1 MHRTSVR
8 GIVATGIALVLGC
21 AALIP
26 ATAAAGTPSPST
38 SEQAAEI
45 TRIVKDAMSSIGLK
59 AVIVK
64 VTKGDEVI
72 IRKAWG
78 ESMTDVPATPKMRFR
93 NGAVAYQYLGNL
105 LMQLVDEK
113 KVTLDDTIDEWYPDL
128 PNADQVTLKMLANQT
143 SGYPDYQFDPG
154 WRESFGSDPFQIF
167 TVQERL
173 DYAFSQA
180 PFFEPGTN
188 WSYAHTNFLILGEI
202 LAKVGG
208 KPLRELVREKVL
220 EPLGLDDTTGT
231 QTSEIPSPVL
241 HTFSSERT
249 GLYEEA
255 TFWNTSWGT
264 PPGLNQTTTIDDL
277 ATTAAAMGSGKF
289 LSKKSAEA
297 MNGPNLLGFGEPQE
311 NCAPSCFTQTEFYN
325 FGLGVIRQ
333 GDWLLQ
339 TPLLSGIG
347 ATDAYLPSE
356 KISIAV
362 AITLLPDAFTAE
374 DNYPPNPSKTL
385 FVEIG
390 KYLAPNHAPP
400 TPPASS

>member
-1 MHRTSVR
+1 MRRVNVR
-8 GIVATGIALVLGC
+8 GVIATGVALVVSL
-21 AALIP
+21 AVLMP
-26 ATAAAGTPSPST
+26 ATAGAQSPSPSK
-38 SEQAAEI
+38 QAAEI
-45 TRIVKDAMSSIGLK
+45 TKIVEDAMASIHLK
-59 AVIVK
+59 SVIVK
-64 VTKGDEVI
+64 VTKGDDVI
-72 IRKAWG
+72 IRKAFG

-93 NGAVAYQYLGNL
+93 NGAVAYQYMGNL

-113 KVTLDDTIDEWYPDL
+113 RLTLDDTIDEWFPDL
-128 PNADQVTLKMLANQT
+128 PNADKVTVKMVANQT
-143 SGYPDYQFDPG
+143 SGYPDYQFDDG
-154 WRESFGSDPFQIF
+154 WRTAFASDPFQIF
-167 TVQERL
+167 TVKERL
-173 DYAFSQA
+173 DYAFSQP

-208 KPLRELVREKVL
+208 KPLDVLLRQKVF
-220 EPLGLDDTTGT
+220 EPLGLKGTTAT
-231 QTSEIPSPVL
+231 DTSEIPSPVL

-255 TFWNTSWGT
+255 TFWNTSWGV
-264 PPGLNQTTTIDDL
+264 PPGTNQTTTIDDL
-277 ATTAAAMGSGKF
+277 ATTAAALGSGKL

-297 MNGPNLLGFGEPQE
+297 MNGPKLLGFGQRAE
-311 NCAPSCFTQTEFYN
+311 NCAPSCFQQTEFYN

-362 AITLLPDAFTAE
+362 AITLLPESFTA
-374 DNYPPNPSKTL
+374 DFGYPPNPSKTL
-385 FVEIG
+385 FVEIANALG
-390 KYLAPNHAPP
+390 HAPP
-400 TPPASS
+400 TPPAPSS

>member
-1 MHRTSVR
+1 MKGRRGR
-8 GIVATGIALVLGC
+8 GIVATGIALALGC
-21 AALIP
+21 VALLP
-26 ATAAAGTPSPST
+26 TAAGAQSPST

-45 TRIVKDAMSSIGLK
+45 TKIVEDAISSIHLK
-59 AVIVK
+59 SVIVK
-64 VTKGDEVI
+64 VTQGDKVI

-93 NGAVAYQYLGNL
+93 NGAVAYQYMGNL

-113 KVTLDDTIDEWYPDL
+113 KVALDDTIDEWFPEL
-128 PNADQVTLKMLANQT
+128 PNADKVTVKMVTNQT
-143 SGYPDYQFDPG
+143 SGYPDYQFDQG
-154 WRESFGSDPFQIF
+154 WRDAFQSDPFRTF

-173 DYAFSQA
+173 DYAFTKA

-208 KPLRELVREKVL
+208 KPLDVLIREKIL
-220 EPLGLDDTTGT
+220 DPLGLKGTTAT
-231 QTSEIPSPVL
+231 DTSEIPSPVL

-255 TFWNTSWGT
+255 TFWNTSWGV
-264 PPGLNQTTTIDDL
+264 PPGANQTTTIDDL
-277 ATTAAAMGSGKF
+277 ATTAAALGSGKF
-289 LSKKSAEA
+289 LTKKSAEA
-297 MNGPNLLGFGEPQE
+297 VNGPNLLGFGEPLE
-311 NCAPSCFTQTEFYN
+311 ACAPGCFTQTEFYN

-362 AITLLPDAFTAE
+362 AITLLPDSFTA
-374 DNYPPNPSKTL
+374 DFSYPPNPSKTL
-385 FVEIG
+385 FVEIANALG
-390 KYLAPNHAPP
+390 HAPP
-400 TPPASS
+400 TPPAKGS

>member
-1 MHRTSVR
+1 MKGRR
-8 GIVATGIALVLGC
+8 GRGLVATVVVLALAVAVLM
-21 AALIP
+21 P
-26 ATAAAGTPSPST
+26 ATATAGAQSPPPSK
-38 SEQAAEI
+38 QAADI
-45 TRIVKDAMSSIGLK
+45 TKIVEDAIESIHLK

-64 VTKGDEVI
+64 VTKGDKVI

-78 ESMTDVPATPKMRFR
+78 TSMTDVPATPKMRFR
-93 NGAVAYQYLGNL
+93 NGAVAYQYMGNL
-105 LMQLVDEK
+105 LMQFVDEK

-128 PNADQVTLKMLANQT
+128 PNADKVTLKMITNQT
-143 SGYPDYQFDPG
+143 SGYPDYQFDDA
-154 WRESFGSDPFQIF
+154 WRTAFANDPFQIF
-167 TVQERL
+167 TVKERL
-173 DYAFSQA
+173 DYAFTKA

-202 LAKVGG
+202 LAEVGG
-208 KPLRELVREKVL
+208 KPLDVLLREKVL
-220 EPLGLDDTTGT
+220 EPLGLKGTTAT
-231 QTSEIPSPVL
+231 DTSEIPSPVL

-264 PPGLNQTTTIDDL
+264 PPGANQTTTIDDL
-277 ATTAAAMGSGKF
+277 ATTAAALGSGKL

-311 NCAPSCFTQTEFYN
+311 NCAPGCFTQTEFYN

-362 AITLLPDAFTAE
+362 AITLLPDSFTA
-374 DNYPPNPSKTL
+374 DFSYPPNPSKTL
-385 FVEIG
+385 FVEIANALG
-390 KYLAPNHAPP
+390 HAPP
-400 TPPASS
+400 TPPSSGG